1 MYRRKGSGH
10 PVMPWGA
17 LYSPATMSGR
27 ISLLVHWERDPVR
40 SEAAAM
46 ALFERIRKESDKP
59 DLEVGDTRIFLV
71 SLQVPEPQDVGTDES
86 GIYEYVIWL
95 DLYYERK
102 RGMGYE

>member
-1 MYRRKGSGH
+1 M
-10 PVMPWGA
+10 
-17 LYSPATMSGR
+17 
-27 ISLLVHWERDPVR
+27 
-40 SEAAAM
+40 
-46 ALFERIRKESDKP
+46 
-59 DLEVGDTRIFLV
+59 EVGDTRIFLV